1 MNQDS
6 KNLWIAVAFAIGAA
20 AFLYSYIQEK
30 NKEVTKNFGSKIAV
44 VVAKQDIYEMQ
55 PIGESVLDIVEIPE
69 RYKQPGTITDPNKLI
84 GKVSL
89 ANIKA
94 GEQILSTKI
103 SEPSSRTGL
112 SFQVSPGKR
121 AISIPADAMRGVA
134 KLLKPGDKIDI
145 LASVT
150 TGKGQ
155 NQRREVKTLMQNV
168 PILATGSRIANTLP
182 ALYSKT
188 PKDVFKFKSLSSD
201 TSFSTVTIEATPIEA
216 QNLTFILIDNPGNLY
231 FTLRHPSDS
240 GPAGVPSS
248 TTAESILGKPKF
260 KRTPASS
267 GQKYP
272 TKPRAR
278 TPKRKGGM
286 QPL

>member
-30 NKEVTKNFGSKIAV
+30 NREVTKNFGAKITV
-44 VVAKQDIYEMQ
+44 VVAKKDIYEMQ
-55 PIGESVLDIVEIPE
+55 PIGENVLDIVEIPE
-69 RYKQPGTITDPNKLI
+69 KYKQPGTIVDPNELI

-94 GEQILSTKI
+94 GEQILSTKVI
-103 SEPSSRTGL
+103 EPSPRTGL

-121 AISIPADAMRGVA
+121 AISIPADQMRGVA
-134 KLLKPGDKIDI
+134 KLLRPGDKIDI
-145 LASVT
+145 LASVS

-155 NQRREVKTLMQNV
+155 NQIREVKTLMQNV
-168 PILATGSRIANTLP
+168 PILATGSRIANELP

-188 PKDVFKFKSLSSD
+188 EKGVYKFESLNARTD
-201 TSFSTVTIEATPIEA
+201 YGTVTIEATPLEA
-216 QNLTFILIDNPGNLY
+216 QNLTYILIENPGNLF

-248 TTAESILGKPKF
+248 STAESILGRPRFKP
-260 KRTPASS
+260 RVPASS
-267 GQKYP
+267 PDAK
-272 TKPRAR
+272 KDRA
-278 TPKRKGGM
+278 PVKKKRGGM